1 MKDILKGI
9 KPIEVMKH
17 FEELTR
23 IPRESG
29 NEKAV
34 SDFLV
39 DFAKENNLDVIQEP
53 CLNVII
59 KKPASKGYENHKR
72 VILQGHIDMVCVKD
86 DDYTFDFEKDPIP
99 LVIEGDFIKTKGTT
113 LGGDN
118 GIAVA
123 MMMAILEDSS
133 LKHPEISA
141 LFTVSEETGMDG
153 VLDLNPENISGDI
166 LINLDSEE
174 EGVLLASCA
183 GGVNSIITLDIKETE
198 SDNDTAYRLRV
209 HGLKGGHSGVEIHH
223 RRANAI
229 VTLGRLFYRLNDK
242 LKFDLSNVSGGDKP
256 NAIPKNAYG
265 IIVVDKSD
273 KDEFVSEIDKFE
285 SELKSEYEVSDPDI
299 MVSFEEIEKPD
310 FVYADKTKESIINIL
325 SLIPNA
331 VQTMS
336 AGIEGLVESSSN
348 LGVLEEK
355 DDKLVFI
362 NAVRSSVAS
371 LKKDITDK
379 IQIISDLTGAEMA
392 LESDYPSWPFK
403 VESEIRELMKKEY
416 LEMYHNELKVDAIH
430 AGLECGFLKEK
441 IGDIDMVSLG
451 PDLFDV
457 HTPKESLS
465 ISSTQ
470 RTYDFLLKVLENI

>member
-9 KPIEVMKH
+9 KPIEVMKY
-17 FEELTR
+17 FEKLTR

-39 DFAKENNLDVIQEP
+39 DFAKENKLDVIQEP

-59 KKPASKGYENHKR
+59 KKPASKGYEDHKK
-72 VILQGHIDMVCVKD
+72 VILQGHIDMVCVKE
-86 DDYTFDFEKDPIP
+86 DDYDFDFEKDPIP
-99 LVIEGDFIKTKGTT
+99 LLIDGDFIKTKGTT

-123 MMMAILEDSS
+123 MMMAVLEDAS

-153 VLDLNPENISGDI
+153 VLDLNPENVYGDI

-183 GGVNSIITLDIKETE
+183 GGVNSIIELDIEKKE
-198 SDNDTAYRLRV
+198 SKNDTAYRLIV
-209 HGLKGGHSGVEIHH
+209 HGLKGGHSGVEIQN
-223 RRANAI
+223 RRANAAVI
-229 VTLGRLFYRLNDK
+229 LGRVIHMLNST
-242 LKFDLSNVSGGDKP
+242 LSFDMSNINGGDKP
-256 NAIPKNAYG
+256 NAIPKNAQA
-265 IIVVDKSD
+265 IIVFDKSD
-273 KDEFVSEIDKFE
+273 TDKFNDE
-285 SELKSEYEVSDPDI
+285 INAFEFELKSEYEVSDPEI
-299 MVSFEEIEKPD
+299 MVTFEEIDKPD
-310 FVYADKTKESIINIL
+310 FVYEDKTKESIINIL

-355 DDKLVFI
+355 DDKIVFV
-362 NAVRSSVAS
+362 NSVRSSVAS

-379 IQIISDLTGAEMA
+379 IQIISDLTGAEMTS
-392 LESDYPSWPFK
+392 ESDYPSWPFK

-416 LEMYHNELKVDAIH
+416 LKMYHTELKVDAIH

-457 HTPKESLS
+457 HTPKERLS

-470 RTYDFLLKVLENI
+470 RIYEFLLKIL